1 MRKIY
6 WQSVWELLSSY
17 QVIVCDRII
26 ASGSMFV
33 WISKVIACSYKGKI
47 SFAIMNVFFLVVIL
61 NTVCCAIIC
70 YQRHSTRKG
79 ITLRANI
86 SNTSSGQGAF
96 RMITN
101 DSALDRVEESYRRIS
116 IHTFKKGRE
125 ADKPLVGES
134 DDPPIYDNDET
145 HMSPIYEM
153 DDEMASKEDENVSGY
168 ASVPSARTSTTV
180 LPGTVRTSTTALSGT
195 VPASA
200 RTSTTALSGNPAS
213 GLAVT
218 PPDIYDNVDQ
228 SIYEM
233 DDVM

>member
-1 MRKIY
+1 
-6 WQSVWELLSSY
+6 
-17 QVIVCDRII
+17 
-26 ASGSMFV
+26 
-33 WISKVIACSYKGKI
+33 
-47 SFAIMNVFFLVVIL
+47 
-61 NTVCCAIIC
+61 
-70 YQRHSTRKG
+70 
-79 ITLRANI
+79 
-86 SNTSSGQGAF
+86 
-96 RMITN
+96 MITN

-168 ASVPSARTSTTV
+168 VSVPSARTSSTV
-180 LPGTVRTSTTALSGT
+180 LPGTVRTSTTALPGTVRTSTTALPGT
-195 VPASA
+195 VPSA
-200 RTSTTALSGNPAS
+200 RTSTTALSGNPAP